1 MYIQNA
7 ILEISQVNVLEKYK
21 TITGRKI
28 IPFFSQDFESF
39 DINYPFDIE
48 LLKLKLKKKLR
59 FN

>member
-28 IPFFSQDFESF
+28 ISFFSQDFEGF